1 MPMPF
6 TYQSA
11 SAEFEGYLADLLDI
25 SDLTTRNQVY
35 TMTRSVFMVFRS
47 HVPSQT
53 AMDFAQSLPAVLRA
67 IFIEDWDLATPVT
80 PFGDRAALTR
90 EVQSIR
96 EAHNFS
102 TPDAIAEVA
111 RALQKAMKPEDH
123 RSMLSRLPS
132 EAREYWT
139 AS

>member
-11 SAEFEGYLADLLDI
+11 SAEFESYLADLLDI
-25 SDLTTRNQVY
+25 SGLTTRNQVY

-47 HVPSQT
+47 HVLPQT
-53 AMDFAQSLPAVLRA
+53 AMDFAQSLPGVLRA
-67 IFIEDWDLATPVT
+67 IFIEDWDLAKPVT
-80 PFGDRAALTR
+80 PFGDRAAWTR

-102 TPDAIAEVA
+102 TPGAIAEVA
-111 RALQKAMKPEDH
+111 RALKKAMKPEDH
-123 RSMLSRLPS
+123 HFMLSRLPP
-132 EAREYWT
+132 EAREYW
-139 AS
+139 AAD